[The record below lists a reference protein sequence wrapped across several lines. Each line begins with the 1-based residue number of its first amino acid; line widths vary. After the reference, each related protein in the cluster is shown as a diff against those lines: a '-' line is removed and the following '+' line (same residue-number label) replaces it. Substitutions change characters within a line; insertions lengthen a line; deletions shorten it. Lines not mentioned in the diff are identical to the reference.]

1 MINYQTLIIKEWE
14 RKGYMV
20 VNLIKTS
27 TNGICDLMCL
37 KDGEAIF
44 IECKQ
49 GNDFVKPLQ
58 KYRIDQLRK
67 NGFKAFAIHETKG
80 IIY

>member
-1 MINYQTLIIKEWE
+1 MIIKT
-14 RKGYMV
+14 
-20 VNLIKTS
+20 N
-27 TNGICDLMCL
+27 TNGICDLMAL

-58 KYRIDQLRK
+58 EYRIDQLRN
-67 NGFKAFAIHETKG
+67 NGFEAFAIHETKG